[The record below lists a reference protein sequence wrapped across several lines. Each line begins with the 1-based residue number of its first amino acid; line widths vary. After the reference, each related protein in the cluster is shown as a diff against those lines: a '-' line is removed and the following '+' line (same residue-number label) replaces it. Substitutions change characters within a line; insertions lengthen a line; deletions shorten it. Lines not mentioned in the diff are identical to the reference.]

1 MRCKAIK
8 QKEAVFALERKRG
21 KQVHGSESAISNSHT
36 VHVGRKSVRKRSQ
49 RNEFAEKRGLG
60 LLLELQFLKRKR
72 WFFQKKDKK
81 GEI

>member
-8 QKEAVFALERKRG
+8 QKGAAFAVERKRG

-60 LLLELQFLKRKR
+60 LLLELQFLKRKKCFLKEEKR
-72 WFFQKKDKK
+72 
-81 GEI
+81 